1 MFEPTNN
8 PDIFVHKGAMS
19 YALAELA
26 DALRYQLIHVT
37 KRFTQATLTNTAIS
51 RSKFSGTSAA
61 TVFFRHSTS
70 PNNSNMSFTA
80 STSTG
85 ATMFKPFSGEKARTV
100 DMGAMYAAVLF
111 VFPADGDDIAD
122 VPIIYASLSYSRYF
136 ISQCYE
142 VHSAAM
148 QPAYADV
155 SVDEYNELVRQ
166 YIALDTS
173 YKAEIAALKADVY
186 SLRRANQE
194 LSKYRDTVATFAA
207 RVQEHADE
215 LKDIS
220 RATYELVES
229 K

>member
-1 MFEPTNN
+1 
-8 PDIFVHKGAMS
+8 
-19 YALAELA
+19 
-26 DALRYQLIHVT
+26 
-37 KRFTQATLTNTAIS
+37 
-51 RSKFSGTSAA
+51 
-61 TVFFRHSTS
+61 
-70 PNNSNMSFTA
+70 
-80 STSTG
+80 
-85 ATMFKPFSGEKARTV
+85 MFKPFSGEKARTV

>member
-8 PDIFVHKGAMS
+8 PDVFVHKGAMS

-26 DALRYQLIHVT
+26 DALRYQLIHTT

-51 RSKFSGTSAA
+51 RSKFSGVSAA
-61 TVFFRHSTS
+61 TVFFRNSTS

-136 ISQCYE
+136 ISQCHE

-173 YKAEIAALKADVY
+173 TKAEIAALTAEVY
-186 SLRRANQE
+186 ELRRSNAALIERHSVVTKSFLNEMYANHDANTA
-194 LSKYRDTVATFAA
+194 LWLAYMSDS
-207 RVQEHADE
+207 
-215 LKDIS
+215 L
-220 RATYELVES
+220 
-229 K
+229 